1 MFVLLAICFRASTSA
16 TVPTLAPRS
25 RPAEPTAALVQPLR
39 RLLSNAEVDAILGLL
54 KEHAERDFTGLQ
66 RLSVRQLSA
75 GIWRL
80 ARVRWPAEDS
90 LAALGSDK
98 ERETL
103 RLAARA
109 SVLASASYSAFGA
122 LLVSWSPLRLIATAW
137 RLLWGVRR
145 LHETAFD
152 IHARP
157 LGLRS
162 SDLLHAQ
169 WRPRREEG
177 SGGPYTPAHYIVV
190 DHAERAVVLVVR
202 GSLDLSDVLT
212 DLQVQPSRREEGL
225 LGRGCHGGMA
235 RAALC
240 LAEAHEGLLRRALRE
255 HRGYRLQLVGHSL
268 GGGIASFAALLLR
281 RRLRGVDVRAFAFA
295 PPCTLPLR
303 ESARHDARIDSFVY
317 ASDVVPRLSIGSLQM
332 LVDGVKLAQAK
343 AQGNTADGA
352 ADDRLLERHLLRCLR
367 RPHQN
372 TRYPP
377 GRLHQLVRVR
387 RGEHQLRRLRRR
399 DLALLRMHRSMFR
412 DHGFDRY
419 QAALAG
425 LTRDVACVL

>member
-1 MFVLLAICFRASTSA
+1 MLAVLTVGCTSA
-16 TVPTLAPRS
+16 TTPTLSLRS
-25 RPAEPTAALVQPLR
+25 RPAEKLVQPLR
-39 RLLSNAEVDAILGLL
+39 RLLSNAEADAILGLL
-54 KEHAERDFTGLQ
+54 REHAERDFPGLQ
-66 RLSVRQLSA
+66 RLSVGQLPA

-80 ARVRWPAEDS
+80 ARARWPAEDS
-90 LAALGSDK
+90 RAALGSRE

-122 LLVSWSPLRLIATAW
+122 LLVSWSPLRLLSTAW
-137 RLLWGVRR
+137 RLLWNLHR
-145 LHETAFD
+145 LHEAAFD
-152 IHARP
+152 IHVRP

-169 WRPRREEG
+169 WRPTRDEG
-177 SGGPYTPAHYIVV
+177 AGGPYTPAHYIVV
-190 DHAERAVVLVVR
+190 DHAERAVMLVVR

-212 DLQVQPSRREEGL
+212 DLQVQPSAREERL
-225 LGRGCHGGMA
+225 LGRGCHGGIA
-235 RAALC
+235 RAAC
-240 LAEAHEGLLRRALRE
+240 GLAETHEALLRRALRE
-255 HRGYRLQLVGHSL
+255 HRGYRLQLAGHSL
-268 GGGIASFAALLLR
+268 GGGVASFAALLLR

-295 PPCTLPLR
+295 PPCTLPRR
-303 ESARHDARIDSFVY
+303 ESARHDARIDAFVY

-332 LVDGVKLAQAK
+332 LVDGVKLAQ
-343 AQGNTADGA
+343 GGGGDGGGA
-352 ADDRLLERHLLRCLR
+352 ADVERRLERHLLRCLR
-367 RPHQN
+367 RPHHN

-387 RGEHQLRRLRRR
+387 RGEHQLRRLRRC
-399 DLALLRMHRSMFR
+399 DLALLRMHHSMFR

-425 LTRDVACVL
+425 LTREAA